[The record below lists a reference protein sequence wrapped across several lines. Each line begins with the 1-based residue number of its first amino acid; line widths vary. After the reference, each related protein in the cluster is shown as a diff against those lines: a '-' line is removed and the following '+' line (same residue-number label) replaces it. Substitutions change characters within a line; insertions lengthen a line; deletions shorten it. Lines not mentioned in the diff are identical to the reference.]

1 MLFLGWV
8 LGADHETVGAAGQ
21 QCGARERESSPG
33 SMCRKGS
40 QIPAPFLLALTFK
53 ELELNKSFILGL
65 REAEREPITAW
76 LQPPPH

>member
-1 MLFLGWV
+1 
-8 LGADHETVGAAGQ
+8 
-21 QCGARERESSPG
+21 
-33 SMCRKGS
+33 MCRKGS